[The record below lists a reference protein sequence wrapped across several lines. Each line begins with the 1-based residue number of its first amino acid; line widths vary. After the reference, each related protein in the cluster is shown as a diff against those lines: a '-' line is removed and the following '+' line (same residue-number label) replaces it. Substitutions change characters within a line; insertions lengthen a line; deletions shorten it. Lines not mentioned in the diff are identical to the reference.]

1 MLHGGKLNREFYQ
14 SWANYYTKF
23 QERIL
28 SPFSFNT
35 RDHAVFTG
43 VPPVKAS

>member
-1 MLHGGKLNREFYQ
+1 MEMIGAGAGFEPAPY
-14 SWANYYTKF
+14 

-28 SPFSFNT
+28 SPFSFNGTT